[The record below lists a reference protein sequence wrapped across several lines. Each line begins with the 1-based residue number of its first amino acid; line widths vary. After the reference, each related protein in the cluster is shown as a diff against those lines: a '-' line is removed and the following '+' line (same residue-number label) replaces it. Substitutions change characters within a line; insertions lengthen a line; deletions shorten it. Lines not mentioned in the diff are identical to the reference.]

1 MILNQQTGLTR
12 PLKTL
17 VKMLA
22 VASVFATSFNVF
34 AEPIEIK
41 FSHVVAENT
50 PKGQMALKFKELVE
64 QRLPGE
70 YKVSEIGRASCR
82 ERV

>member
-1 MILNQQTGLTR
+1 MTLNQQTGLTR

-50 PKGQMALKFKELVE
+50 PNGT
-64 QRLPGE
+64 
-70 YKVSEIGRASCR
+70 
-82 ERV
+82 